1 MPVTP
6 ERPQI
11 SVRVALAFDFGL
23 KRIGAAVGDTL
34 TQSAAPRGAIA
45 VHASGPDWVA
55 IERLVAANAPHV
67 LVVGAPYNVDGDASE
82 MSARARQFAVELA
95 ARCALPVE
103 QVDERYSSIEATERL
118 KAQRA
123 SGERRRR
130 LRKEDIDSAAAV
142 VILERWLEGER

>member
-45 VHASGPDWVA
+45 VHTAKVTLAVYKRVAHGKFLSHMHHCVVNCNVSVRVVFSQHVSNYSGAFSKFYAMPQ
-55 IERLVAANAPHV
+55 P
-67 LVVGAPYNVDGDASE
+67 
-82 MSARARQFAVELA
+82 
-95 ARCALPVE
+95 
-103 QVDERYSSIEATERL
+103 
-118 KAQRA
+118 
-123 SGERRRR
+123 
-130 LRKEDIDSAAAV
+130 
-142 VILERWLEGER
+142 

>member
-67 LVVGAPYNVDGDASE
+67 PVVG
-82 MSARARQFAVELA
+82 ARARQFAVELA

-103 QVDERYSSIEATERL
+103 QVDERYSSIEATAQL

-123 SGERRRR
+123 SGARRRR
-130 LRKEDIDSAAAV
+130 VRKDDIDSAAAV
-142 VILERWLEGER
+142 IILKRWLEGER